1 MLQRRKKSDPPL
13 DDFDPHSYNDK
24 HRSVILPDE
33 GMLSRSSSV
42 NHTRSEFD
50 DRSLNMDQQVAAVP
64 PSFGGSYA
72 GYGGDGNY
80 YNHPYAPY
88 QAQYSYAPGQYMNA
102 PSTPTTPYA
111 MTPTS
116 ATPFMHSQTPA
127 PPYGVLFQAPGSP
140 VTRQPSSGPA
150 QYLDR
155 KGSMNVMQ
163 NVSEP
168 ATPDP
173 VVTRQPSMGAAPAL
187 SRGTS
192 MGSGQVLTRQGS
204 LGADQAL
211 NRTPSD
217 IAQASLYRQPSD
229 LVTEILNRQ
238 RSSRVFPDEHQVGPD
253 AHYVDLNRS
262 SVTPFQQQQYSE
274 ISRRLNIPA
283 PGSQP
288 AGIAEEI
295 DDDAPLP
302 EPMGMKDLPVPRD
315 SVPPAQPVTQPTVQV
330 TTEKPVE
337 KSATE
342 SSSPFA
348 DPEDGGQD
356 VTVPGH
362 MHVVEFPVTP
372 QTEESFGPLPS
383 PGRFLTPASPKYNEP
398 PLPSPA
404 LVDRVPSTPPIL
416 PEIHLQERAF
426 SPVSSEYPIAPMS
439 AAPAASFDLPSP
451 LPQAHFNHEKPAGAK
466 PDTPTA
472 AARPPS
478 PGKLAPSAAEAPGVK
493 RPDTVYSVA
502 TEDAYDG
509 I

>member
-1 MLQRRKKSDPPL
+1 M
-13 DDFDPHSYNDK
+13 DDFDPHSYDGK

-33 GMLSRSSSV
+33 GILSRNSSI
-42 NHTRSEFD
+42 NHTRSDFD
-50 DRSLNMDQQVAAVP
+50 DRSLNTEQQIAAVP

-72 GYGGDGNY
+72 SYGADSNY
-80 YNHPYAPY
+80 YNHSYAPY
-88 QAQYSYAPGQYMNA
+88 QAQYNYGPGQYMNM

-111 MTPTS
+111 ATPTS
-116 ATPFMHSQTPA
+116 ATPFMHSQTQA

-155 KGSMNVMQ
+155 NGSMNALQ
-163 NVSEP
+163 NMSEP

-173 VVTRQPSMGAAPAL
+173 AVTRQPSMGAASAL
-187 SRGTS
+187 SRGSS
-192 MGSGQVLTRQGS
+192 MGSGQVLSRQGS
-204 LGADQAL
+204 LGPDRAL
-211 NRTPSD
+211 NRTPLD
-217 IAQASLYRQPSD
+217 ITQGSLYRQPSD
-229 LVTEILNRQ
+229 LVTEILHRQ
-238 RSSRVFPDEHQVGPD
+238 RTSRAFSDEHQVGPD

-262 SVTPFQQQQYSE
+262 SVTPCQQQQYSE
-274 ISRRLNIPA
+274 ISHRLNIPP

-288 AGIAEEI
+288 VGIPEEF

-302 EPMGMKDLPVPRD
+302 EPKGMKDLPSPRN
-315 SVPPAQPVTQPTVQV
+315 SLPPAQLANPPRVQG
-330 TTEKPVE
+330 TSGTPIA
-337 KSATE
+337 ATP
-342 SSSPFA
+342 SPFA
-348 DPEDGGQD
+348 DPEE

-362 MHVVEFPVTP
+362 LHVVDFPVTP

-383 PGRFLTPASPKYNEP
+383 PGRFLTYASPKFDEL

-404 LVDRVPSTPPIL
+404 LTDRVPSTPPVL

-426 SPVSSEYPIAPMS
+426 SPVSSEYPNSLMS
-439 AAPAASFDLPSP
+439 TAHAANFDLPSP
-451 LPQAHFNHEKPAGAK
+451 LPQAHFIDDKVASAK
-466 PDTPTA
+466 PDT
-472 AARPPS
+472 

>member
-1 MLQRRKKSDPPL
+1 M
-13 DDFDPHSYNDK
+13 DDFDPHSYGDN
-24 HRSVILPDE
+24 HRSVILPDG
-33 GMLSRSSSV
+33 GMLSRTSSV
-42 NHTRSEFD
+42 NRTRSEFD
-50 DRSLNMDQQVAAVP
+50 DRSLNREQQVAAVP
-64 PSFGGSYA
+64 PSLGGYYA
-72 GYGGDGNY
+72 GYGDGNY
-80 YNHPYAPY
+80 YNQPYY
-88 QAQYSYAPGQYMNA
+88 QAQYSYGPGQYMNA

-111 MTPTS
+111 ATPTS
-116 ATPFMHSQTPA
+116 ATPFVHSQTPA

-155 KGSMNVMQ
+155 QGSMHAMQ

-173 VVTRQPSMGAAPAL
+173 AVTRQPSMGAASAL
-187 SRGTS
+187 SRGPS
-192 MGSGQVLTRQGS
+192 MGAGQTLSRQGS

-238 RSSRVFPDEHQVGPD
+238 RSSRVFPDEHQVGTD

-283 PGSQP
+283 PGTHP

-295 DDDAPLP
+295 DDEKPLP
-302 EPMGMKDLPVPRD
+302 EPTGMKDLPVPRD
-315 SVPPAQPVTQPTVQV
+315 SLPPVQPTVQAAAGNPV
-330 TTEKPVE
+330 TVT
-337 KSATE
+337 
-342 SSSPFA
+342 SSPFA

-356 VTVPGH
+356 VTIPGH
-362 MHVVEFPVTP
+362 LHVVNFPLTP
-372 QTEESFGPLPS
+372 PTEESFGPLPS
-383 PGRFLTPASPKYNEP
+383 PGRFLTQASPKYNEP

-404 LVDRVPSTPPIL
+404 LVDRVPSTPPVL

-439 AAPAASFDLPSP
+439 VDLPSP
-451 LPQAHFNHEKPAGAK
+451 LPQAHFNNEKTIGAK
-466 PDTPTA
+466 PDTPA
-472 AARPPS
+472 AAVRPPS
-478 PGKLAPSAAEAPGVK
+478 PGKLSPSAGVK